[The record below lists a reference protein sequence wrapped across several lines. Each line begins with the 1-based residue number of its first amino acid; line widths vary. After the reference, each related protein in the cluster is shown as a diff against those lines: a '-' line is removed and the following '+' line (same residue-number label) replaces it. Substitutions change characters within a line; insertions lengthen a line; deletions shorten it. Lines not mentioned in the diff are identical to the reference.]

1 MKTLLVTIIV
11 TCFSVAPMLAGTPMV
26 YATHGEPFEMT
37 GFVVG
42 DQGGDC
48 IPPKFAYELQSTDHK
63 TNVWL
68 CATGA
73 NEMALHRA
81 MLTAGIY
88 CVKGTLQLGAE
99 RPYVEV
105 ESVHW
110 Y

>member
-1 MKTLLVTIIV
+1 MKMLLLTIIV
-11 TCFSVAPMLAGTPMV
+11 TCLGMAPMLAGTPVV

-42 DQGGDC
+42 DQGGNC
-48 IPPKFAYELQSTDHK
+48 VPGKFTYELQSTDHR

-68 CATGA
+68 CATGS
-73 NEMALHRA
+73 NEVALHRA
-81 MLTAGIY
+81 MLDRGIY
-88 CVKGTLQLGAE
+88 CVTGTLQLGAE

-105 ESVHW
+105 ENVQW